1 MNFTPDRDNVLREYK
16 YMVIVATEA
25 ELRPPTAKSKWQ
37 YADYYHKAQIV
48 AVETTGGCTPTE
60 VGTWDKPTKSNC
72 MYIMCGTYEEAINV
86 SYAVADGE
94 YDEDA
99 KRSESK
105 ELHKHKQKKRRR

>member
-1 MNFTPDRDNVLREYK
+1 MNFKPDRDNVLREYK

-25 ELRPPTAKSKWQ
+25 ERRPPTAKSKWQ

-48 AVETTGGCTPTE
+48 VVETTGTPTE
-60 VGTWDKPTKSNC
+60 VGTWGKPTKSNC
-72 MYIMCGTYEEAINV
+72 MYIMCGTAQEAINV

-99 KRSESK
+99 KRSETK
-105 ELHKHKQKKRRR
+105 NLQKHKQKKRRR